1 MRKEAILTAAVLAA
15 LSANAYAAEITLEN
29 NHTAGSNYNLV
40 SSAGNIKLDIDNG
53 PTTNN
58 LILGGW
64 SKYTGNSIY
73 NIFSGTEIAPENRN
87 VENIAIGDVVKI
99 KDSDYGLMIGNHI
112 SNENDAD
119 SIKKYGRRSTMIK
132 GDYITVKNSP
142 HATVLGQDSTVTNSY
157 GAFVHGKDNVVE
169 NATWSVVMGQGA
181 TAKLTTAEKGG
192 SVVIGQK
199 ANTNSNFT
207 IALGAS
213 AAAKNYAATAIGG
226 GSTATGKYS
235 LAMAQA
241 DSNGYGS
248 IGIGMNAIA
257 DKEDSVSLGVKSKAI
272 GERATAIG
280 KNANAATT
288 DTISIGSCSGA
299 TGVDG
304 TAIGHCAKAEGQ
316 SSIAMGTTSKA
327 KAEDS
332 VAIGHLAT
340 ANSDL
345 STAIGKEAEATESGS
360 IALGYNAKAQGMN
373 SIAIGSSKTVPGD
386 PITTNTIAKGENVIS
401 IGYEAHNEASNSVAI
416 GTNASVKHQV
426 DDDGFTHYA
435 TYSTVVGTG
444 AKSTSYGGTAYGYLA
459 EVHGDDG
466 VAVGHYATANG
477 RRSNAIGYSAEAKA
491 DSSIAIGED
500 SEVNGEFGIAQGWQ
514 AKAEAE
520 SGIAIGKWAES
531 KHVGSIALGSESRT
545 ADAVSTSSATI
556 NGKTYNFAGG
566 EANSTLS
573 IGVAKG
579 VDEYGNEIKEVN
591 RTITNVAAGR
601 INDNSTDAVNG
612 SQLHAVIKAVNEV
625 AANDKDT
632 ITTVVAGSN
641 TTVTNDGN
649 HNYTVS
655 VNKDLTNMNSV
666 NLNDASG
673 TKRARLDA
681 DKAHFFNDTTSTNTA
696 VTSNGVA
703 IENTDNL
710 DQANYTINGM
720 TASGPNATVSFTTN
734 GINAGNQIINGV
746 KAGVAG
752 TDAVNV
758 DQLNAAVNKA
768 VAGTAKATTVVAG
781 KNATVTE
788 GTNAAGGKEYT
799 VAINEH
805 LTNMKS
811 AAFHSDGVMPGS
823 GGDTHISGSGIHVND
838 LEDNNSVNISP
849 KTIYVRTEGYAQ
861 SDLKSDE
868 LRIQNYD
875 NGNAS
880 LLLNTDGLYVGNGTP
895 GTTVQFTTKGISAG
909 DQKIENVKAGTA
921 DTDAVNV
928 KQLKDYV
935 SNNNTIVKAGDNIEV
950 KADGNTYTVSTAKDL
965 TNLNSINLNDGNNET
980 NFNTK
985 GIEMTYRGDG
995 ANGLEYHTT
1004 YNYNGLTIKTN
1015 DGDANPVSEVSL
1027 TDKGL
1032 NNGGNRITNVGKGID
1047 GTDGVNVKQL
1057 KDELAKNRAVESV
1070 ITDNQIDNIAAVRVT
1085 NGKST
1090 GEANAQYGVYV
1101 SKNTVT
1107 DIAKASNQF
1116 KGDDVIRVER
1126 TTGANHTADTTTF
1139 KFDGNEASKVIPIS
1153 YKANGGTV
1161 NKVTAEK
1168 GFNFVDGNHIK
1179 ASTDTN
1185 GVVRF
1190 DLDQEIPK
1198 QIERNTTNIEK
1209 ITNRYDALTTKVAK
1223 NYKTAERGIAGTA
1236 ALAALHPLDFDPD
1249 HKLDVMAGVGHFHGS
1264 NSVALG
1270 AAYRPNEDLMFTVGS
1285 TVGNGDTVLN
1295 AGVSYKVGAKSD
1307 ISRSKVAVAKDVADM
1322 KREMAE
1328 MKAQNAKITAILNT
1342 VLGVGLPEDQN
1353 VMFPDVPQNH
1363 WAFEAVDD
1371 LARRGLIIG
1380 YEDGLFKGDR
1390 TLTRYEFAEV
1400 VHRAIQ
1406 RAKALNVPIDGRL
1419 VDEFKPELLRF
1430 EVEKNGSLERVHA
1443 LKSNRDIKRD
1453 SYGTIVGVR

>member
-40 SSAGNIKLDIDNG
+40 SSAGNIKLDTDNG

-181 TAKLTTAEKGG
+181 TAKLATAEKGG

-248 IGIGMNAIA
+248 IGIGMNAVA
-257 DKEDSVSLGVKSKAI
+257 DKEDSVSLGVKSKAM

-304 TAIGHCAKAEGQ
+304 TAIGHCAKAEGT

-332 VAIGHLAT
+332 VAIGHLAV
-340 ANSDL
+340 AHSDL
-345 STAIGKEAEATESGS
+345 STAIGKEAEASESGA
-360 IALGYNAKAQGMN
+360 IAVGYNAKASGMD

-386 PITTNTIAKGENVIS
+386 PNTSNTVAKGERGIA
-401 IGYEAHNEASNSVAI
+401 IGYEVDNEASNSIAI
-416 GTNASVKHQV
+416 GSGASVKHHV
-426 DDDGFTHYA
+426 DDNGITNYA

-612 SQLHAVIKAVNEV
+612 SQLHAVIKAVNDV

-632 ITTVVAGSN
+632 ITTVVAGAN

-758 DQLNAAVNKA
+758 DQLNAAMNK
-768 VAGTAKATTVVAG
+768 VAANSTVV
-781 KNATVTE
+781 E
-788 GTNAAGGKEYT
+788 
-799 VAINEH
+799 
-805 LTNMKS
+805 
-811 AAFHSDGVMPGS
+811 
-823 GGDTHISGSGIHVND
+823 
-838 LEDNNSVNISP
+838 
-849 KTIYVRTEGYAQ
+849 
-861 SDLKSDE
+861 
-868 LRIQNYD
+868 
-875 NGNAS
+875 
-880 LLLNTDGLYVGNGTP
+880 
-895 GTTVQFTTKGISAG
+895 
-909 DQKIENVKAGTA
+909 
-921 DTDAVNV
+921 
-928 KQLKDYV
+928 
-935 SNNNTIVKAGDNIEV
+935 AGDNIEV
-950 KADGNTYTVSTAKDL
+950 KADGNTYTVSTTKDL
-965 TNLNSINLNDGNNET
+965 TNLNSINLNDGNSET

-1004 YNYNGLTIKTN
+1004 YNYNGMTIKTN

-1090 GEANAQYGVYV
+1090 GEANAQYGIYV

-1116 KGDDVIRVER
+1116 KGDDVIRVES

-1198 QIERNTTNIEK
+1198 QIERNTNNIEK

-1307 ISRSKVAVAKDVADM
+1307 VSRSKVAVAKDVADM

>member
-1 MRKEAILTAAVLAA
+1 MRKETILTAAVLAA

-40 SSAGNIKLDIDNG
+40 SSAGNIKLDTDNG

-181 TAKLTTAEKGG
+181 TAKLATAEKGG

-304 TAIGHCAKAEGQ
+304 TAIGHCAKAEGT

-332 VAIGHLAT
+332 VAIGHLAV
-340 ANSDL
+340 AHSDL
-345 STAIGKEAEATESGS
+345 STAIGKEAEASESGA
-360 IALGYNAKAQGMN
+360 IAVGYNAKASGMD

-386 PITTNTIAKGENVIS
+386 PNTSNTVAKGERGIA
-401 IGYEAHNEASNSVAI
+401 IGYEVDNEASNSIAI
-416 GTNASVKHQV
+416 GSGASVKHQV
-426 DDDGFTHYA
+426 DDDGMTHYA
-435 TYSTVVGTG
+435 TYSTVVGTA
-444 AKSTSYGGTAYGYLA
+444 AKSTRYGGTAIGYLA

-477 RRSNAIGYSAEAKA
+477 RRSTAIGHSAETKA

-514 AKAEAE
+514 AKAESE

-556 NGKTYNFAGG
+556 AGKTYNFAGS

-625 AANDKDT
+625 AASDKDT
-632 ITTVVAGSN
+632 ITTVVAGAN

-649 HNYTVS
+649 QNYTVS
-655 VNKDLTNMNSV
+655 VNKDLVNMNSV

-696 VTSNGVA
+696 VTANGVA

-710 DQANYTINGM
+710 DQANYGINGM
-720 TASGPNATVSFTTN
+720 TASGPNATVRFTTD
-734 GINAGNQIINGV
+734 GITAGNQIINGV

-758 DQLNAAVNKA
+758 DQLNAAMNK
-768 VAGTAKATTVVAG
+768 VA
-781 KNATVTE
+781 
-788 GTNAAGGKEYT
+788 
-799 VAINEH
+799 
-805 LTNMKS
+805 
-811 AAFHSDGVMPGS
+811 
-823 GGDTHISGSGIHVND
+823 
-838 LEDNNSVNISP
+838 
-849 KTIYVRTEGYAQ
+849 
-861 SDLKSDE
+861 
-868 LRIQNYD
+868 
-875 NGNAS
+875 
-880 LLLNTDGLYVGNGTP
+880 
-895 GTTVQFTTKGISAG
+895 
-909 DQKIENVKAGTA
+909 
-921 DTDAVNV
+921 
-928 KQLKDYV
+928 
-935 SNNNTIVKAGDNIEV
+935 SNRTIVEAGDNIEV
-950 KADGNTYTVSTAKDL
+950 KADGNTYTVSTSKDL
-965 TNLNSINLNDGNNET
+965 KGLNSINLNDGNNET

-985 GIEMTYRGDG
+985 GIEMTYRGEG
-995 ANGLEYHTT
+995 TNGLEYHTT
-1004 YNYNGLTIKTN
+1004 YNYNGMTIKTN

-1047 GTDGVNVKQL
+1047 GTDGVNVNQL

-1090 GEANAQYGVYV
+1090 GEANAQYGIYV

-1198 QIERNTTNIEK
+1198 QIERNTNNIEK

-1307 ISRSKVAVAKDVADM
+1307 VSRSKVAVAKDVADM